1 MARDLFH
8 YAVRAALEKEK
19 WTITDDPLKVGA
31 GGAKFEIDL
40 GAERIVAA
48 DRGEEKIAIEIKT
61 FAGESPI
68 TDYHA
73 ALGQFL
79 NYRLALELNNIDRSL
94 YLAIPT
100 LIYEAFFQREFL
112 KISVERYQI
121 KLIVYEPVNE
131 VIEKWIN

>member
-1 MARDLFH
+1 MAKDLFH
-8 YAVRAALEKEK
+8 YAVRAAMEKEK
-19 WTITDDPLKVGA
+19 WVITDDPLKVGA

-40 GAERIVAA
+40 GAERLLAA
-48 DRGEEKIAIEIKT
+48 DRGQEKIAVEIKT

-79 NYRLALELNNIDRSL
+79 NYRLALELSNIDRFL

-100 LIYEAFFQREFL
+100 QIYEAFFQKEFL

-121 KLIVYEPVNE
+121 KLIVYEPVRE

>member
-19 WTITDDPLKVGA
+19 WVITDDPLKVGA

-48 DRGEEKIAIEIKT
+48 DRGEERIAIEIKT
-61 FAGESPI
+61 FAGDSPI
-68 TDYHA
+68 TEYHA

-100 LIYEAFFQREFL
+100 LIYEAFFQKEVL

-121 KLIVYEPVNE
+121 KLIVYEPVSE
-131 VIEKWIN
+131 VIERWIN

>member
-19 WTITDDPLKVGA
+19 WVITDDPLKVGA
-31 GGAKFEIDL
+31 GSAKFEIDL
-40 GAERIVAA
+40 AADRIVAA
-48 DRGEEKIAIEIKT
+48 DRGEERIAIEIKT
-61 FAGESPI
+61 FAGDSPI
-68 TDYHA
+68 TEYHA

-100 LIYEAFFQREFL
+100 LIYEAFFQKEFL

-121 KLIVYEPVNE
+121 KLIVYEPVSE
-131 VIEKWIN
+131 VIERWIN

>member
-40 GAERIVAA
+40 GAEQIVAA
-48 DRGEEKIAIEIKT
+48 DRGEERIAIEIKT
-61 FAGESPI
+61 FAGDSPI

-79 NYRLALELNNIDRSL
+79 NYRLALELSNIDRSL

-100 LIYEAFFQREFL
+100 LIYEAFFQKEFL

-121 KLIVYEPVNE
+121 KLIIYEPVSE
-131 VIEKWIN
+131 VIERWIN